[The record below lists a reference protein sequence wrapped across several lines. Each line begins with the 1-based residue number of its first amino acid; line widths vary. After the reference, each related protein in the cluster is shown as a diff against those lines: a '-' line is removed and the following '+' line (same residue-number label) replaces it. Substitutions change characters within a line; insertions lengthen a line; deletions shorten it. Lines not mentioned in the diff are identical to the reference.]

1 MSFDFEQTLADNQSR
16 IRAIA
21 WHYADVGHSDDLY
34 QEILLQ
40 LWRSR
45 HSYKSRSSVSTWI
58 YKVALNTAF
67 TFQRKSIRQRKIHE
81 QALSVS
87 LSEHAEGGYS
97 DGEILGLF
105 MQQLNDVD
113 KSVLIMY
120 LDGIPAAG
128 ISETL
133 GLSANAIN
141 VRVNRL
147 KSRFE
152 EQFIS

>member
-1 MSFDFEQTLADNQSR
+1 MPFDFEQTLAANQNR

-21 WHYADVGHSDDLY
+21 NNYADTGFSDDLY

-45 HSYKSRSSVSTWI
+45 KSFKASASIDTWI

-67 TFQRKSIRQRKIHE
+67 TYQRKSIRNRKINE
-81 QALSVS
+81 QAI
-87 LSEHAEGGYS
+87 SEGEVKQVEGGYS
-97 DGEILGLF
+97 NREILMLF
-105 MQQLNDVD
+105 MQTLNDID
-113 KSVLIMY
+113 KSVLMMY
-120 LDGIPAAG
+120 LDGLSAAD

-147 KSRFE
+147 KAKFE